1 MTKPRTR
8 RYLRTKQA
16 ILDAALAI
24 INQYGPNALSM
35 RELADRIDYS
45 PAGLYEYFGG
55 KDEIIEAICEQGHE
69 ELTAYMDAVDRSL
82 PLKDYMMG
90 IGLAYI
96 RFALT
101 YPDHFLLMFT
111 SATPPE
117 FSSDLPAEALTEGSS
132 FGILVQ
138 AIQRGIAEGVYTTRP
153 GYGWLEMS
161 YAAWAMV
168 HGIAMLRVTSLRGFE
183 YTFDEA
189 DRQALYCLHLR
200 ADCELKV
207 IFFCFV

>member
-8 RYLRTKQA
+8 RALRTKQA
-16 ILDAALAI
+16 ILDAALEI
-24 INQYGPNALSM
+24 INQHGPDALSM

-55 KDEIIEAICEQGHE
+55 KDEIIEVICQQGHG
-69 ELTAYMDAVDRSL
+69 ELMANMDAVDRSL

-111 SATPPE
+111 NATPPE
-117 FSSDLPAEALTEGSS
+117 MTPEAPLEALSKGSS

-138 AIQRGIAEGVYTTRP
+138 AIQRGIAEGVFTARP
-153 GYGWLEMS
+153 GYGWLEMA
-161 YAAWAMV
+161 YTAWAMV
-168 HGIAMLRVTSLRGFE
+168 HGIAMLRVTSLRE
-183 YTFDEA
+183 FDYEFDPA
-189 DRQALYCLHLR
+189 DREALHGLHYGLM
-200 ADCELKV
+200 AN
-207 IFFCFV
+207 

>member
-16 ILDAALAI
+16 ILDAALGI
-24 INQYGPNALSM
+24 INQQGPDALSM

-55 KDEIIEAICEQGHE
+55 KDEIIEAICQQGHE
-69 ELTAYMDAVDRSL
+69 ELAAYMDAVDRSL
-82 PLKDYMMG
+82 PLKGYMMG
-90 IGLAYI
+90 IGQAYI
-96 RFALT
+96 RFALN

-117 FSSDLPAEALTEGSS
+117 MRVKDPVDGLVEGSS

-138 AIQRGIAEGVYTTRP
+138 AIQRGIAEGVYTARP
-153 GYGWLEMS
+153 SYGWLEMA

-168 HGIAMLRVTSLRGFE
+168 HGIAMLRITSLE
-183 YTFDEA
+183 EFDQDFDAA
-189 DRQALYCLHLR
+189 DRLALAVLHRGLV
-200 ADCELKV
+200 ET
-207 IFFCFV
+207 

>member
-1 MTKPRTR
+1 MSNLMTKPRTR

-16 ILDAALAI
+16 ILDTALEI
-24 INQYGPNALSM
+24 INQEGPDALSM

-45 PAGLYEYFGG
+45 PAGLYEYFSG
-55 KDEIIEAICEQGHE
+55 KDEIIDAICQQGHE
-69 ELTAYMDAVDRSL
+69 ELTTYMDAVERSL
-82 PLKDYMMG
+82 PLDEYLQG

-117 FSSDLPAEALTEGSS
+117 MTGDEPAKALAEGSS

-138 AIQRGIAEGVYTTRP
+138 AIQRGIAEGVFPTRP
-153 GYGWLEMS
+153 GYGWLEMAYTS
-161 YAAWAMV
+161 WAMV
-168 HGIAMLRVTSLRGFE
+168 HGIAMLRITSLRE
-183 YTFDEA
+183 FDHDFDAA
-189 DRQALYCLHLR
+189 DQYALRDLYQGL
-200 ADCELKV
+200 AAA
-207 IFFCFV
+207 

>member
-24 INQYGPNALSM
+24 INQHGPEALSM

-55 KDEIIEAICEQGHE
+55 KDEIIAAICEQGHE

-96 RFALT
+96 RFALA

-117 FSSDLPAEALTEGSS
+117 MTAEAPAEALAEGSS

-153 GYGWLEMS
+153 RYDWLEMA

-168 HGIAMLRVTSLRGFE
+168 HGIAMLRVTSLRGFD
-183 YTFDEA
+183 YPFDEA
-189 DRQALYCLHLR
+189 DRQALNSLHYGLI
-200 ADCELKV
+200 AN
-207 IFFCFV
+207 